1 MADLDARKFERRL
14 REHQSDD
21 ELRKIQR
28 YFKDG
33 TSGVFLGVRMGTVFE
48 LAKEFI
54 ELPPAELERLLES
67 DVHEVR
73 AGAMSVMDKQARRQ
87 RTGPDRRRELYE
99 LYLRRHD
106 RIDNWD
112 LVDLAAPYVVGGYLA
127 DRPRDVLYQL
137 AGSANRWERRTAI
150 VATAAFIRAGDVG
163 DTFGIAELLLDDPE
177 DLVHKATGGWLRA
190 AGDQDPARL
199 RAFLDRRAAA
209 MPRVMLRYAVEHL
222 DPAEREHYRS
232 LR

>member
-1 MADLDARKFERRL
+1 MAGLDAEEFERRL
-14 REHQSDD
+14 REHRSDE

-33 TSGVFLGVRMGTVFE
+33 TSGVFLGVRMGTVFA

-54 ELPPAELERLLES
+54 DLPPGELERLLES

-73 AGAMSVMDKQARRQ
+73 AGALSVMDKQARRK
-87 RTGPDRRRELYE
+87 RTPPDRREQLYD

-112 LVDLAAPYVVGGYLA
+112 LVDLAAPYVVGGHLA
-127 DRPRDVLYQL
+127 GKPRDPLYEL
-137 AGSANRWERRTAI
+137 ARSGNRWERRTAV
-150 VATAAFIRAGDVG
+150 VATAYFIRTGEVD
-163 DTFGIAELLLDDPE
+163 DTFAIAELLIADPE
-177 DLVHKATGGWLRA
+177 DLIHKATGGWLRA
-190 AGDQDPARL
+190 AGDQDRERL
-199 RAFLDRRAAA
+199 LAFLDRHAPA
-209 MPRVMLRYAVEHL
+209 MPRVMLRYAIEHL
-222 DPAEREHYRS
+222 DPTQREHYRA

>member
-1 MADLDARKFERRL
+1 MADLDAREFERRL
-14 REHQSDD
+14 REHRSDD

-33 TSGVFLGVRMGTVFE
+33 TSGVFLGVRMGTVFA

-73 AGAMSVMDKQARRQ
+73 AGAMSVMDKQARRTQ
-87 RTGPDRRRELYE
+87 TPPDRRRQLYE

-127 DRPRDVLYQL
+127 DRPRDVLYEL
-137 AGSANRWERRTAI
+137 ARSANRWERRTAI
-150 VATAAFIRAGDVG
+150 VATAYFIKSGDVG
-163 DTFGIAELLLDDPE
+163 DTYAIAELLLDDPE

-190 AGDQDPARL
+190 AGDHDPARL
-199 RAFLDRRAAA
+199 RAFLDRHAAA